1 MMLFISLF
9 VVLFL
14 SVSDI
19 FFYRLGWLP
28 AEPSFTL
35 LPVFFII
42 TLFNFSE
49 KIYLLKYATGFR
61 YFLLFLG
68 MSILFLQPDQL
79 TSSTYII
86 GNHGITFFLFISSV
100 LFFVNVEPNRVFVIF
115 LFSFAVLG
123 GSILYD
129 IFISTTSEIRGSGF
143 AENPNNAALRIVF
156 LLIGIMRFVER
167 KWIALFFCLLTFLL
181 VSFTLSRSGIIT
193 LVAVFF
199 ILFPVKFSNVRRI
212 RNLPKRILFYL
223 PIFGLLLFLLSQVV
237 LILPDYLITFE
248 HRAALERIEQIA
260 GRGELLTDSD
270 VEGGRVYILK
280 DYFDLFLDNLIGYGT
295 GYSINRAFYDKA
307 THNMFLRFAIDYGII
322 GVISLIA
329 FIYSFFRQSLMS
341 NNFYMFILILA
352 ASIAC
357 FFTHSLFEN
366 RTFIIVLAFMTVE
379 VLRTRNIQLG

>member
-28 AEPSFTL
+28 AEPSVTL

-79 TSSTYII
+79 TPSTYII

-100 LFFVNVEPNRVFVIF
+100 LFFVNVEPNRVFGIF

-156 LLIGIMRFVER
+156 LLIGILRFVER

-181 VSFTLSRSGIIT
+181 VSLTLSRSGIIT

-199 ILFPVKFSNVRRI
+199 IYFPVKFSNVRRI

-270 VEGGRVYILK
+270 VEGGRVNILK

-341 NNFYMFILILA
+341 NNFYMFFLILA